1 MKNYLNSQNYDLLK
15 FAEDHADKYKNA
27 NPFPS
32 IYFEDFFDPA
42 FLEEVLNEFPDLSKE
57 DAISFNDP
65 LQKKFAGKGEKS
77 FGPKTREFMYFL
89 NSEPFLNFVNK
100 ITGIEETLYGDPYFS
115 GGGLHEIKKG
125 GLLKVHADFNK
136 NPTNG
141 LDRRVNI
148 LVYLNKDWKNEYG
161 GDFEL
166 WNADMTK
173 CETKI
178 PPRFNTLAMFS
189 TTSDSY
195 HGHPDPLQCP
205 DDRSRKS
212 LALYYYSN
220 GRPESEALAFKQS
233 HNTLF
238 VQRKDSGSDDNAWKE
253 NKERKTATQKKIPL
267 LKKVYYKIFG

>member
-1 MKNYLNSQNYDLLK
+1 MNK
-15 FAEDHADKYKNA
+15 FLHSSNQSLTQLASDNAQKYSSA
-27 NPFPS
+27 APFPS
-32 IYFEDFFDPA
+32 ISFPNFFNEE
-42 FLEEVLNEFPDLSKE
+42 FLDEVLAEFPDLSKE
-57 DAISFNDP
+57 DAINFNDP

-77 FGPKTREFMYFL
+77 FGPKTRELMYFL
-89 NSEPFLNFVNK
+89 NSEPFLNFVNT
-100 ITGIEETLYGDPYFS
+100 ITGIKETLYGDPYFS

-141 LDRRVNI
+141 LDRRVNV
-148 LVYLNKDWKNEYG
+148 LVYLNKDWKPEYG

-166 WNADMTK
+166 WNGDMSK

-178 PPRFNTLAMFS
+178 APLFNTLAMFS

-195 HGHPDPLQCP
+195 HGHPDALNCP
-205 DDRSRKS
+205 EDRSRKS

-220 GRPESEALAFKQS
+220 GRPESEEIAFKAN

-238 VQRKDSGSDDNAWKE
+238 VPRKDSAEDTTAWTE
-253 NKERKTATQKKIPL
+253 NKERKQQPPKISLIKKI
-267 LKKVYYKIFG
+267 YHRIFN